1 MSNEIK
7 LTDCGCN
14 ECGCDAGQEA
24 QTFDQIAESTGVP
37 VSDVIRGRIEK
48 AGAAFFCNDNISAF
62 LEPGDRE
69 KLVDEVAEKMEDV
82 LKSLVIDI
90 DHDHNTHDT
99 ARRVAKMFVNETMG
113 GRFKPMPAVTSF
125 PNASE
130 YEGLYT
136 IGPIKIRSMCAHHL
150 MPIFGDCWIG
160 VSPGSKVIGLSKFNR
175 IADWVSARPSIQEE
189 LTSQIADE
197 ISRVAEAPGVAVL
210 IKATHGCCTMRGVRV
225 DNNTMTTSVMRGE
238 FLTNTDLKKE
248 FLNLTK

>member
-1 MSNEIK
+1 MSDEIK

-24 QTFDQIAESTGVP
+24 QTFDQIAESTGIP

-48 AGAAFFCNDNISAF
+48 AGAAFFCNDNISAY

-69 KLVDEVAEKMEDV
+69 KLVDEVAAKMEDV

-175 IADWVSARPSIQEE
+175 IADWISARPSIQEE
-189 LTSQIADE
+189 LTSHIADE
-197 ISRVAEAPGVAVL
+197 IAKVSEAPGVAVL
-210 IKATHGCCTMRGVRV
+210 IKATHGCCTMRGVMA
-225 DNNTMTTSVMRGE
+225 DSNTMTTTVMRGD
-238 FLTNTDLKKE
+238 FLSNTDLKKE
-248 FLNLTK
+248 FLGLTK